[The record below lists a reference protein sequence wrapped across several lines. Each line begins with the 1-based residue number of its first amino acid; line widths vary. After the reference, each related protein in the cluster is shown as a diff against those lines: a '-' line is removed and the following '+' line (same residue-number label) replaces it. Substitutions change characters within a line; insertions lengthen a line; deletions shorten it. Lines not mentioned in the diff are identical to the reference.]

1 MNGGYRSIPA
11 PVDIGSGRRIIP
23 DRAAQLGV
31 SWCASYSGEL
41 TDEADLSAESRE
53 ALEEARVQIPNEDPR
68 GPRNS
73 EEAANEGS
81 KAPQRRRRIEVDG
94 PMGQGGERLPRSG
107 RLLRSKDFQRVARRG
122 IRVASRNF
130 VMLAASSRIPEQ
142 ERKSTTQKVRDSSPD
157 ILDTE
162 VVGGHVQIRRLGI
175 TASRKV
181 GHAVARNGIK
191 RRVREW
197 FRRGEVL
204 LPEGLFRG
212 PEEGIDFV
220 VIARKGA
227 AELAADSVSLEFSA
241 LIVRLQQRLGGL
253 RKDA

>member
-1 MNGGYRSIPA
+1 MVVRPVYA

-41 TDEADLSAESRE
+41 IDEADLSAESRE
-53 ALEEARVQIPNEDPR
+53 AIEEARVQIPNEDPR
-68 GPRNS
+68 GPRNP

-94 PMGQGGERLPRSG
+94 PMGQGGECLPRSG
-107 RLLRSKDFQRVARRG
+107 RLLRSRDFQRVARRG

-130 VMLAASSRIPEQ
+130 VMLAASSRIPGGD
-142 ERKSTTQKVRDSSPD
+142 STAPKVRDLDPD
-157 ILDTE
+157 IPDTE
-162 VVGGHVQIRRLGI
+162 VIVGGHRQIRRLGI

-212 PEEGIDFV
+212 PEEGVDFV

-227 AELAADSVSLEFSA
+227 AELAADSVSLELSA
-241 LIVRLQQRLGGL
+241 LVVRLQQRLGGL